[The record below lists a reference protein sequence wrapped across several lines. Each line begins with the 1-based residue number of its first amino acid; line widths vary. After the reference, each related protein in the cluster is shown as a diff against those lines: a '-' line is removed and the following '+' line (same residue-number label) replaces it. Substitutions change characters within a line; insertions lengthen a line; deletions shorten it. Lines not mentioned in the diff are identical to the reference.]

1 MHISLLIFI
10 SNRCNFWSTIKYI
23 TSELSRHLMKIE
35 NPVNVPSRSK
45 AEDIILIEKA
55 IAGNQSSYEKLMKK
69 YYQMIYNLVYRM
81 ISKKEDVEDLTQEA
95 FIKAFHSLPNFDRQ
109 FAFSTWLFKI
119 ATNNAIDYLRKK
131 KLFTFSIDK
140 EIESDD
146 SDYKFEIPDTENR
159 PDKHLIDSEMRSILS
174 EAIESLP
181 EKYRQVIVL
190 RHNKELEYEEIAKL
204 MKLPL
209 GTVKAH
215 IFRGRELLNKYLKDK
230 IKHY

>member
-1 MHISLLIFI
+1 
-10 SNRCNFWSTIKYI
+10 
-23 TSELSRHLMKIE
+23 MKIE
-35 NPVNVPSRSK
+35 NPVNVPSKSK
-45 AEDIILIEKA
+45 AEDIILIESA

-95 FIKAFHSLPNFDRQ
+95 FIKAFHSLHNFDRQ

-140 EIESDD
+140 DIESDD
-146 SDYKFEIPDTENR
+146 SDYKFEIPDMESG
-159 PDKHLIDSEMRSILS
+159 PDKHLMDTEMRSILN

-190 RHNKELEYEEIAKL
+190 RHKKELEYEEIAKL
-204 MKLPL
+204 LKLPL

-215 IFRGRELLNKYLKDK
+215 IFRGRELLNKYLKEK

>member
-1 MHISLLIFI
+1 M
-10 SNRCNFWSTIKYI
+10 NP
-23 TSELSRHLMKIE
+23 KIIP
-35 NPVNVPSRSK
+35 NKSK
-45 AEDIILIEKA
+45 AEDIALIDEALSGK
-55 IAGNQSSYEKLMKK
+55 QTSYEKLMKK

-95 FIKAFHSLPNFDRQ
+95 FIKAFNSLQNFDKQ

-131 KLFTFSIDK
+131 KLYTFSIDK
-140 EIESDD
+140 EIQADD
-146 SDYKFEIPDTENR
+146 SDYKFEIPDHENK
-159 PDKHLIDSEMRSILS
+159 PDKLILDDQLKQIIN
-174 EAIESLP
+174 EAIETLP
-181 EKYRQVIVL
+181 PKYKSVIVL
-190 RHNKELEYEEIAKL
+190 RHKEEKEYEEIAKEL
-204 MKLPL
+204 KIPL

>member
-1 MHISLLIFI
+1 M
-10 SNRCNFWSTIKYI
+10 NP
-23 TSELSRHLMKIE
+23 KIIP
-35 NPVNVPSRSK
+35 NKSK
-45 AEDIILIEKA
+45 AEDIALIDEALSGK
-55 IAGNQSSYEKLMKK
+55 QSSYEKLMKK

-95 FIKAFHSLPNFDRQ
+95 FIKAFNSLHNFDKQ

-131 KLFTFSIDK
+131 KLYTFSIDK
-140 EIESDD
+140 QIQADD
-146 SDYKFEIPDTENR
+146 SEYKFEIPDHDNK
-159 PDKHLIDSEMRSILS
+159 PDRHIVDDQLKKILN
-174 EAIESLP
+174 EAIETLP
-181 EKYRQVIVL
+181 PKYKSVIVL
-190 RHNKELEYEEIAKL
+190 RHKEEKEYEEIAKEL
-204 MKLPL
+204 KIPL

>member
-1 MHISLLIFI
+1 
-10 SNRCNFWSTIKYI
+10 
-23 TSELSRHLMKIE
+23 MKIE
-35 NPVNVPSRSK
+35 NPVKVPNKSK
-45 AEDIILIEKA
+45 AEDIFLIESA
-55 IAGNQSSYEKLMKK
+55 IAGDQSSYKKLMKK

-95 FIKAFHSLPNFDRQ
+95 FIKAFHSLQYFDKQ

-140 EIESDD
+140 DKESDD
-146 SDYKFEIPDTENR
+146 SDYKLEIPDIENK
-159 PDKHLIDSEMRSILS
+159 PDKNIMDSELRSILN

-181 EKYRQVIVL
+181 DKYKKVIVL
-190 RHNKELEYEEIAKL
+190 RHNKELEYEEIAKQ